1 MLALIA
7 LLLAAATPGAA
18 LPPGS
23 PVVSIDRPAQADA
36 ILAEASLRLRAELAA
51 SGYDSRIVSCD
62 VDPLAGPADCP
73 RDETVASISLARAA
87 DATSIFVSSKLKSGL
102 ELRRQVRV
110 RNDDGGSDAT
120 LLAVR
125 AVELLRDLQVTV
137 ATAAAVDS
145 EDPRPLEPFAQ
156 PGAPGA
162 PPRWHLVAGGTTLMI
177 PWSHRSLTP
186 AFGGLIGVGRR
197 YGQHVLAIIQA
208 LGPFGAA
215 LPIAQQTGTPVLAD
229 RHLYQA
235 IAGLSVRFG
244 RVSGVEGLFGVAFA
258 GASYMHLNL
267 NATNLLGLT
276 GQTLSPMIAIGVGYT
291 LRVTKSFSLTAELD
305 LDDTD
310 DVRVAPKD
318 EHDPLLTETGFV
330 WVALNLT
337 ATIPLF

>member
-1 MLALIA
+1 PSASEPAPKRKKRIRQVASADQPVPAPAPAAWAPRDWTTRVASGDAGAIVAEAEAHGIDAVLEEANAPALVALADAARYDGRRDLAVRVMLAERRRFPGTPAAANAAFFLGRLADDQGKPTDALDWYRRYLSEQSRGAYASEALGRAMLGVARNGRGIPGPLSQRHLPAARPSDPIRPLMLALLA
-7 LLLAAATPGAA
+7 LLLAAAGPGTA

-137 ATAAAVDS
+137 AT
-145 EDPRPLEPFAQ
+145 
-156 PGAPGA
+156 
-162 PPRWHLVAGGTTLMI
+162 T
-177 PWSHRSLTP
+177 
-186 AFGGLIGVGRR
+186 
-197 YGQHVLAIIQA
+197 
-208 LGPFGAA
+208 
-215 LPIAQQTGTPVLAD
+215 
-229 RHLYQA
+229 
-235 IAGLSVRFG
+235 
-244 RVSGVEGLFGVAFA
+244 
-258 GASYMHLNL
+258 
-267 NATNLLGLT
+267 
-276 GQTLSPMIAIGVGYT
+276 
-291 LRVTKSFSLTAELD
+291 
-305 LDDTD
+305 
-310 DVRVAPKD
+310 
-318 EHDPLLTETGFV
+318 
-330 WVALNLT
+330 
-337 ATIPLF
+337 

>member
-1 MLALIA
+1 MLALLA
-7 LLLAAATPGAA
+7 LLLAAAGPGAA

-87 DATSIFVSSKLKSGL
+87 DGTSIFVSSKLKSGL

-110 RNDDGGSDAT
+110 RNDDGGADAT

-156 PGAPGA
+156 PGPPGA
-162 PPRWHLVAGGTTLMI
+162 SRPPRWHLVAGGSSLMI
-177 PWSHRSLTP
+177 PWSHRSSVKP

-197 YGQHVLAIIQA
+197 YGEHVLAIVQA
-208 LGPFGAA
+208 AGPFTDS
-215 LPIAQQTGTPVLAD
+215 LPIAQQDGTSVLAD
-229 RHLYQA
+229 RFLYQA
-235 IAGLSVRFG
+235 IAGLSVRIG
-244 RVSGVEGLFGVAFA
+244 RVSAVEGLFGAVFA

-267 NATNLLGLT
+267 NAPNLNGLT
-276 GQTLSPMIAIGVGYT
+276 GQTLAPMIAIGVGYT
-291 LRVTKSFSLTAELD
+291 VRVTKSFSLTAELD

-310 DVRVAPKD
+310 DIRIAPTV
-318 EHDPLLTETGFV
+318 LTETGYV
-330 WVALNLT
+330 WMALNLT
-337 ATIPLF
+337 ATVPLF